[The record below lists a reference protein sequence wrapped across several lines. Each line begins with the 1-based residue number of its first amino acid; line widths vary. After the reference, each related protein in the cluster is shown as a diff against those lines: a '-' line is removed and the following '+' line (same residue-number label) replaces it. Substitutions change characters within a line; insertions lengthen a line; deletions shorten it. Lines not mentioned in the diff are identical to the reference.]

1 MRTSSSNENTSGA
14 MELEEGCEFS
24 DRQKTVVS
32 VLSSKE
38 PPTLWQDITGTIKE
52 KVNNSNGKSKSF
64 SLSKNVSSTLRGIFP
79 ILKWGASYNLAMF
92 KSDFMAGL
100 TLASLGIPQVRS
112 YILAGRT
119 FPSNSKIQNPIPC
132 CWCRVLDMLVSRS

>member
-1 MRTSSSNENTSGA
+1 MKTASSIENSGA
-14 MELEEGCEFS
+14 MELEEGCAFS

-38 PPTLWQDITGTIKE
+38 PPTLWQDLTGTMKE
-52 KVNNSNGKSKSF
+52 KLNNCNGKSKSF
-64 SLSKNVSSTLRGIFP
+64 SLSKNVPSTLRGLFP

-92 KSDFMAGL
+92 RSDFMAGL
-100 TLASLGIPQVRS
+100 TLASLGIPQVRT

-119 FPSNSKIQNPIPC
+119 LSIRIH
-132 CWCRVLDMLVSRS
+132 